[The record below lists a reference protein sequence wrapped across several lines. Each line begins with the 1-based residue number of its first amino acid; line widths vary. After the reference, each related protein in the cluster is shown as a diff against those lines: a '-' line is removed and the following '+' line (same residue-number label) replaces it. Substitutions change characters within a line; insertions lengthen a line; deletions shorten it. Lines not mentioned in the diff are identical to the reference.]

1 MADGSGGIMECF
13 TLSGLIK
20 ILESCAA
27 FTCVMLHRIG
37 DQGNEVKYVLPKYS
51 ISYPTYYYYFLD
63 GNLNSNHPCISY
75 RLFSLRLTRSYTRKM
90 LPMRLKLMPK
100 SLALGQSLP
109 SLSSA
114 RCSCWLMLFMDGKQ
128 FKERT

>member
-37 DQGNEVKYVLPKYS
+37 DQGNEVK
-51 ISYPTYYYYFLD
+51 
-63 GNLNSNHPCISY
+63 
-75 RLFSLRLTRSYTRKM
+75 
-90 LPMRLKLMPK
+90 
-100 SLALGQSLP
+100 
-109 SLSSA
+109 
-114 RCSCWLMLFMDGKQ
+114 
-128 FKERT
+128 

>member
-37 DQGNEVKYVLPKYS
+37 DQGNEVKYILPKYS
-51 ISYPTYYYYFLD
+51 ISYAT
-63 GNLNSNHPCISY
+63 C
-75 RLFSLRLTRSYTRKM
+75 
-90 LPMRLKLMPK
+90 
-100 SLALGQSLP
+100 
-109 SLSSA
+109 
-114 RCSCWLMLFMDGKQ
+114 
-128 FKERT
+128 